1 VKVRGVSV
9 LATDGGAALA
19 AVSPETKTSTN
30 VRTGHV
36 ANHAAGDETHWST
49 YERARSCPKR
59 HVVDTLSSTSRSRGK
74 HRGTNNR
81 HNNESFHDRDP
92 HGAGWPD
99 PKSPPPNPH
108 AR

>member
-30 VRTGHV
+30 VRTGDV

-59 HVVDTLSSTSRSRGK
+59 HVVDTLSSASWSRGK

-99 PKSPPPNPH
+99 PKSSPPNPH